1 MTEDSE
7 FYEGSGNVFAD
18 LGLEDADELY
28 SRAKIGFEVWKI
40 LKERK
45 LKQKEIAQILGIA
58 QSDVSLLMNC
68 KFNRFS
74 TEKLLGFLKKLDR
87 EIILMINQKMPLND
101 RQGICLSL

>member
-1 MTEDSE
+1 
-7 FYEGSGNVFAD
+7 
-18 LGLEDADELY
+18 
-28 SRAKIGFEVWKI
+28 

-45 LKQKEIAQILGIA
+45 LKQREIAEILGIA

-87 EIILMINQKMPLND
+87 EVILMINQKTALDN

>member
-1 MTEDSE
+1 MTKKLE
-7 FYEGSGNVFAD
+7 FHEGSGNVFAD
-18 LGLEDADELY
+18 LGLEDSDELY

-45 LKQKEIAQILGIA
+45 LKQKEIAHILGIA
-58 QSDVSLLMNC
+58 QSDVSLLMYC

-87 EIILMINQKMPLND
+87 EVILMINHKTPLDN